1 MKQRRES
8 CQLLRAVDC
17 YQTMLVV
24 IQLYFAG
31 SYQDE
36 EIIVL
41 VGIRGQI
48 LQLNALFHKE
58 IIQIDNTTSKLFFRE
73 RLFRSRWH
81 DI

>member
-1 MKQRRES
+1 MKQRRKS

-31 SYQDE
+31 RNLDE

-41 VGIRGQI
+41 VGVRG
-48 LQLNALFHKE
+48 QLNALFHKE

-73 RLFRSRWH
+73 RLFGSRWQ